1 MRGHADPQEIESI
14 DERRW
19 ESLRPA
25 HYQTESALEALMG
38 GDASPR
44 RA

>member
-38 GDASPR
+38 GDAPPR